1 MDRHIENFSA
11 LGIAY
16 NCTKPNFSADP
27 EKALVESIVF
37 LSEDIKTLKLV
48 LSWLQNYED
57 LLHLERL
64 KALLK
69 IAPMTTKAWL
79 GGIAQFGSAK
89 RWAPIIRDL
98 EGIQLKEVEKNE
110 FTNLQIKRL
119 GADPNFKKYGIK
131 IPIIDLTGLEKKLL
145 SREHVLENHFW
156 LRLRVLFGANWRAD
170 IAWQMYLDPNQTP
183 YQVAKTLGCNA
194 ETAYRNWKALE
205 LANAKEFL
213 RPRRESA

>member
-1 MDRHIENFSA
+1 M
-11 LGIAY
+11 
-16 NCTKPNFSADP
+16 
-27 EKALVESIVF
+27 VESIVF